1 MSDNWNTSAVDKFLR
16 TVKTA
21 KDFNSK
27 EVKLTIQDADALA
40 LSLAL
45 VLNQERNLAQKLL
58 QCQENLVNVVKSN
71 PAPSNLNLNGGGF
84 S

>member
-1 MSDNWNTSAVDKFLR
+1 MTDNWNTSAVDKFLR

-27 EVKLTIQDADALA
+27 EVKLTIQDAEALA

-45 VLNQERNLAQKLL
+45 VLNQERDLAQKLL
-58 QCQENLVNVVKSN
+58 QCQEHLVNSVKNNST
-71 PAPSNLNLNGGGF
+71 PKDLNLNGGGF

>member
-1 MSDNWNTSAVDKFLR
+1 VTDNWNTSAVDKFLR

-27 EVKLTIQDADALA
+27 EVKLTIQDAEALA

-45 VLNQERNLAQKLL
+45 ILNQERNLAQKLL
-58 QCQENLVNVVKSN
+58 QCQENLVNSVKSN
-71 PAPSNLNLNGGGF
+71 SAPNNLNLNGGGF

>member
-1 MSDNWNTSAVDKFLR
+1 MTDTWNTSAVDKFLR

-27 EVKLTIQDADALA
+27 EVKLTIQDAEQLA
-40 LSLAL
+40 ISLAT
-45 VLNQERNLAQKLL
+45 VLNQERELVVKLL
-58 QCQENLVNVVKSN
+58 QCQEKLVNNMSN
-71 PAPSNLNLNGGGF
+71 SAPGSLNLNGGGF